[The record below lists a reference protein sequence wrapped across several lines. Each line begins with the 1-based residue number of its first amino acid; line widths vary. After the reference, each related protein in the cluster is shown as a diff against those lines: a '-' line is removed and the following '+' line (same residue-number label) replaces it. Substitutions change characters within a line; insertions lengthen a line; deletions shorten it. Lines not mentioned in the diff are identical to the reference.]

1 MGLVMIGGVLILGLL
16 LASVFAALGR
26 SRNSA
31 AALEQCARE
40 LLVRLQ
46 ALESGLEKTER
57 TLGEGLAS
65 FREETRAAQREARM
79 ELQQGLAALG
89 EVQARR
95 LGEIG
100 SLQKDQMEGF
110 SSRLGELTRMN
121 AAKLD
126 AVRDTVEGRLASLQ
140 EGNEA
145 RLEKMRQVVDEKLHA
160 SLEQRLGEAFATV
173 SDRLERVHQGL
184 GEMKALATDVGDLKK
199 VLSNVKTRG
208 TWGEIQ
214 LGNLLEQILAPEQFG
229 RNVAPRPGSPE
240 RVEFAIRLP
249 GADGGPSPVWLPL
262 DSKFP
267 QEDYLRLVAA
277 SEAGDGGAVQTARRQ
292 LEQRLLAEGRS
303 IREKYLEPPYTT
315 DFGVL
320 YLPVEGLYA
329 EALRLEGLCERLMG
343 EHRVVLAGPTTVAA
357 LLNSL
362 QMGFRT
368 LAIEKRSGEVWNLLG
383 QVKTEF
389 GKFGDVLD
397 KTRRKIQEAG
407 TALDGAA
414 VRTRAIERRLR
425 GVESL
430 PSETLGEE
438 LDALG
443 AGDGEPGKTP
453 GRKDEEGATT

>member
-1 MGLVMIGGVLILGLL
+1 MGVLLIGGVLAAGLM
-16 LASVFAALGR
+16 LAAVFAALGR
-26 SRNSA
+26 MRHSS

-46 ALESGLEKTER
+46 ALEASVEKTER
-57 TLGEGLAS
+57 TLGEGLSA
-65 FREETRAAQREARM
+65 FREETRSAQREARA
-79 ELQQGLAALG
+79 ELQQGLTAFG
-89 EVQARR
+89 ETQARR

-100 SLQKDQMEGF
+100 TLQKDQLDTF
-110 SSRLGELTRMN
+110 SSHLGELTRMN

-126 AVRDTVEGRLASLQ
+126 AVRETVEGRLAALQ
-140 EGNEA
+140 EGNDA

-160 SLEQRLGEAFATV
+160 TLEQRLGEAFASV
-173 SDRLERVHQGL
+173 SERLEKVHQGL

-214 LGNLLEQILAPEQFG
+214 LGNLLEQILAPEQYAL
-229 RNVAPRPGSPE
+229 NVATRPGRAE

-249 GADGGPSPVWLPL
+249 GSDDRIGPVWLPL

-292 LEQRLLAEGRS
+292 LEQRLLGEGRT

-329 EALRLEGLCERLMG
+329 EALRIDGLCERLMR
-343 EHRVVLAGPTTVAA
+343 EHRVVVAGPTTVAA

-397 KTRRKIQEAG
+397 KTRKKIEEAG
-407 TALDGAA
+407 NALDGAA

-425 GVESL
+425 GVEAL
-430 PSETLGEE
+430 PS
-438 LDALG
+438 DALDQDLEALG
-443 AGDGEPGKTP
+443 SGED
-453 GRKDEEGATT
+453 R

>member
-1 MGLVMIGGVLILGLL
+1 MGVLLIGGVLAAGLM
-16 LASVFAALGR
+16 LAAVFAALGR
-26 SRNSA
+26 MRHSS

-46 ALESGLEKTER
+46 ALEASVEKTER
-57 TLGEGLAS
+57 TLGEGLSA
-65 FREETRAAQREARM
+65 FREETRSAQREARA
-79 ELQQGLAALG
+79 ELQQGLTAFG
-89 EVQARR
+89 ETQARR

-100 SLQKDQMEGF
+100 TLQKDQLDTF
-110 SSRLGELTRMN
+110 SSHLGELTRMN

-126 AVRDTVEGRLASLQ
+126 AVRETVEGRLAALQ
-140 EGNEA
+140 EGNDA

-160 SLEQRLGEAFATV
+160 TLEQRLGEAFASV
-173 SDRLERVHQGL
+173 SQRLEKVHQGL

-214 LGNLLEQILAPEQFG
+214 LGNLLEQILAPEQYAL
-229 RNVAPRPGSPE
+229 NVATRPGCAE

-249 GADGGPSPVWLPL
+249 GSDDRIGPVWLPL

-292 LEQRLLAEGRS
+292 LEQRLLGEGRT

-329 EALRLEGLCERLMG
+329 EALRIDGLCERLMR
-343 EHRVVLAGPTTVAA
+343 EHRVVVAGPTTVAA

-397 KTRRKIQEAG
+397 KTRKKIEEAG
-407 TALDGAA
+407 NALDGAA

-425 GVESL
+425 GVEAL
-430 PSETLGEE
+430 PS
-438 LDALG
+438 DALDQDLEALG
-443 AGDGEPGKTP
+443 SGED
-453 GRKDEEGATT
+453 R

>member
-26 SRNSA
+26 SRISA
-31 AALEQCARE
+31 AALEHCARE

-79 ELQQGLAALG
+79 ELPQGLAALG

-214 LGNLLEQILAPEQFG
+214 LGNLLEQILAP
-229 RNVAPRPGSPE
+229 
-240 RVEFAIRLP
+240 
-249 GADGGPSPVWLPL
+249 
-262 DSKFP
+262 
-267 QEDYLRLVAA
+267 
-277 SEAGDGGAVQTARRQ
+277 
-292 LEQRLLAEGRS
+292 
-303 IREKYLEPPYTT
+303 
-315 DFGVL
+315 
-320 YLPVEGLYA
+320 
-329 EALRLEGLCERLMG
+329 
-343 EHRVVLAGPTTVAA
+343 
-357 LLNSL
+357 
-362 QMGFRT
+362 
-368 LAIEKRSGEVWNLLG
+368 
-383 QVKTEF
+383 
-389 GKFGDVLD
+389 
-397 KTRRKIQEAG
+397 
-407 TALDGAA
+407 
-414 VRTRAIERRLR
+414 
-425 GVESL
+425 
-430 PSETLGEE
+430 
-438 LDALG
+438 
-443 AGDGEPGKTP
+443 
-453 GRKDEEGATT
+453 

>member
-1 MGLVMIGGVLILGLL
+1 MGVLLIGGVLAAGLM
-16 LASVFAALGR
+16 LAAVFAALGR
-26 SRNSA
+26 MRHSS

-46 ALESGLEKTER
+46 ALEASVEKTER
-57 TLGEGLAS
+57 TLGEGLSA
-65 FREETRAAQREARM
+65 FREETRSAQREARA
-79 ELQQGLAALG
+79 ELQQGLTAFG
-89 EVQARR
+89 ETQARR

-100 SLQKDQMEGF
+100 TLQKDQLDTF
-110 SSRLGELTRMN
+110 SSHLGELTRMN

-126 AVRDTVEGRLASLQ
+126 AVRETVEGRLAALQ
-140 EGNEA
+140 EGNDA

-160 SLEQRLGEAFATV
+160 TLEQRLGEAFASV
-173 SDRLERVHQGL
+173 SERLEKVHQGL

-214 LGNLLEQILAPEQFG
+214 LGNLLEQILAPEQYAL
-229 RNVAPRPGSPE
+229 NVATRPGCAE

-249 GADGGPSPVWLPL
+249 GSDDRIGPVWLPL

-292 LEQRLLAEGRS
+292 LEQRLLGEGRT

-329 EALRLEGLCERLMG
+329 EALRIDGLCERLMR
-343 EHRVVLAGPTTVAA
+343 EHRVVVAGPTTVAA

-397 KTRRKIQEAG
+397 KTRKKIEEAG
-407 TALDGAA
+407 NALDGAA

-425 GVESL
+425 GVEAL
-430 PSETLGEE
+430 PSDALDQD

-443 AGDGEPGKTP
+443 SGED
-453 GRKDEEGATT
+453 R

>member
-1 MGLVMIGGVLILGLL
+1 MGVLLIGGVLAAGLM
-16 LASVFAALGR
+16 LAAVFAALGR
-26 SRNSA
+26 MRHSS

-46 ALESGLEKTER
+46 ALEASVEKTER
-57 TLGEGLAS
+57 TLGEGLSA
-65 FREETRAAQREARM
+65 FREETRSAQREARA
-79 ELQQGLAALG
+79 ELQQGLTAFG
-89 EVQARR
+89 ETQARR

-100 SLQKDQMEGF
+100 TLQKDQLDTF
-110 SSRLGELTRMN
+110 SSHLGELTRMN

-126 AVRDTVEGRLASLQ
+126 AVRETVEGRLAALQ
-140 EGNEA
+140 EGNDA

-160 SLEQRLGEAFATV
+160 TLEQRLGEAFASV
-173 SDRLERVHQGL
+173 SQRLEKVHQGL

-292 LEQRLLAEGRS
+292 LEQRLLGEGRT

-329 EALRLEGLCERLMG
+329 EALRIDGLCERLMR
-343 EHRVVLAGPTTVAA
+343 EHRVVVAGPTTVAA

-397 KTRRKIQEAG
+397 KTRKKIEEAG
-407 TALDGAA
+407 NALDGAA

-425 GVESL
+425 GVEAL
-430 PSETLGEE
+430 PS
-438 LDALG
+438 DALDQDLEALG
-443 AGDGEPGKTP
+443 SGED
-453 GRKDEEGATT
+453 R